1 MYILFP
7 AITEAHG
14 EHVVMNKGCTLCFI
28 YLFSQFWLQAIT
40 KTREQEYRAAASFAL
55 ILTFSLLHHF
65 LYSCVLFSCFF
76 FKALS
81 NEQTNCD

>member
-1 MYILFP
+1 M
-7 AITEAHG
+7 
-14 EHVVMNKGCTLCFI
+14 LCFI

-65 LYSCVLFSCFF
+65 LYSCVLFSWFFFCF

-81 NEQTNCD
+81 NEQINCD

>member
-1 MYILFP
+1 MLGESGCMYILFP

-55 ILTFSLLHHF
+55 IL
-65 LYSCVLFSCFF
+65 YSCVLFSCFF